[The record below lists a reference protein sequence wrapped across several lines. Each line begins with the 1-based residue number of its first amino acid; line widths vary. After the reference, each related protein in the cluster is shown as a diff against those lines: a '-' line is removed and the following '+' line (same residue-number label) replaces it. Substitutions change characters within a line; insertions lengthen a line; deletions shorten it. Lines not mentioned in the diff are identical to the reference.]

1 MLLCCCLSCGR
12 AASLQQLP
20 PILYQVLL
28 LSGRGA
34 RQLALTGLRRLFNY
48 LETQPQHQAAQ
59 PGSVPASSCG
69 GPLPGA
75 TLLQVEATL
84 LMHVSTLLK
93 YDAALGSEWHKW
105 FKTHGVSGDHFMLQV
120 RP

>member
-1 MLLCCCLSCGR
+1 
-12 AASLQQLP
+12 LQQLP

-28 LSGRGA
+28 LSARGA
-34 RQLALTGLRRLFNY
+34 RQLALTGLRRLFNH
-48 LETQPQHQAAQ
+48 LEGQPQNQAGQ
-59 PGSVPASSCG
+59 QGNCPASSCCG

-84 LMHVSTLLK
+84 LMHISTLLK
-93 YDAALGSEWHKW
+93 YDAALGNEWHKW

-120 RP
+120 RLQINGLLQLVVG